1 MDLTGIYHRP
11 ESEYAFIT
19 GKDTMSIRLRTVKD
33 DIESVELVAG
43 DPYAIRSLNSKWFNR
58 KIPMKKGLSTD
69 LYDYW
74 TVSITEPKH
83 RLAYGFFITDQKGQQ
98 VLYNDQGFQFNYDE
112 NYLAQENN
120 YFRMPFFQQI
130 DMFNAP
136 EWVKNT
142 VWYQIF
148 PERFANGD
156 PTINP
161 KGTKE
166 WDSTIHPG
174 RQDFYGG
181 DLQGVIDHLDHL
193 VDLGVNGIYFNP
205 IFKAPS
211 NHKYD
216 TEDYFE
222 IDPHF
227 GNKELFKKLVSE
239 AHKRNIKVMLDAV
252 FNHIGDQ
259 SPQWQDVLQ
268 HGKDSQYADWFHING
283 FPIHYT
289 PTDNFEFA
297 ADANYETF
305 DYTPHMPKLNT
316 ANKEVQDYLLSIA
329 TYWIKEFDIDA
340 WRLDVAN
347 EIDHHFWREFHDATT
362 ALKPDFYILGEI
374 WHTAQPWLQGDQFTG
389 VMNYAYIEAIKEH
402 FIEHVTTATEMKNNL
417 NRQLM
422 LYNDAADRMM
432 FNVLDSHD
440 TARIKTLAHDDMDLV
455 KQIFGF
461 TFIQP
466 GTPSIYYGTEYG
478 MTGENDPD
486 DRKPMVWNEKLQ
498 DHDFY
503 AFMQKLIKVR
513 KQIVKYLDVQ
523 QLNWSEIDDELGFM
537 KLNYGNLEARFNTG
551 VAEINS
557 PIENAEILIENGYQD
572 EILNPKGFAI
582 YIKK

>member
-1 MDLTGIYHRP
+1 MNFAGIYHRP
-11 ESEYAFIT
+11 ESEYAFLL
-19 GKDTMSIRLRTVKD
+19 DSETMHIRLRTAKN
-33 DIESVELVAG
+33 DIDKVEIVYG
-43 DPYAIRSLNSKWFNR
+43 DPYAIRSLNSDWYAK
-58 KIPMKKGLSTD
+58 KIPMNKGLSTD
-69 LYDYW
+69 VYDYW
-74 TVSITEPKH
+74 TISVKEPKH
-83 RLAYGFFITDQKGQQ
+83 RLAYGFYLTDHEGNQ
-98 VLYNDQGFQFNYDE
+98 VLYNDQGIQLNYSE
-112 NYLAQENN
+112 AYLKNENN
-120 YFRMPFFQQI
+120 YFRMPFFQKI
-130 DMFNAP
+130 DMFKAP
-136 EWVKNT
+136 EWVRNT

-156 PTINP
+156 PSLNP
-161 KGTKE
+161 EGTKE
-166 WDSTIHPG
+166 WDSTVHPG

-181 DLQGVIDHLDHL
+181 DLQGILDHLDHL

-227 GNKELFKKLVSE
+227 GTKELFKKLVQE
-239 AHKRNIKVMLDAV
+239 AHKRGIKVMLDAV
-252 FNHIGDQ
+252 FNHMGDK
-259 SPQWQDVLQ
+259 SPQWQDVIKN
-268 HGKDSQYADWFHING
+268 GANSKYASWFHIHD
-283 FPIHYT
+283 FPVHYT

-297 ADANYETF
+297 NDANYETF

-316 ANKEVQDYLLSIA
+316 ANPEVQKYLLSIA

-347 EIDHHFWREFHDATT
+347 EIDHHFWRAFHDATY

-374 WHTAQPWLQGDQFTG
+374 WHTSQPWLQGDQFTG
-389 VMNYAYIEAIKEH
+389 VMNYAYTEAIKGH
-402 FIEHVTTATEMKNNL
+402 FIEKRISATQMKNEL

-422 LYNDAADRMM
+422 LYNDLADSMM

-440 TARIKTLAHDDMDLV
+440 TVRIKTLAHDDMDLV
-455 KQIFGF
+455 KQIFAF

-486 DRKPMVWNEKLQ
+486 DRKPMVWDEKLQ

-503 AFMQKLIKVR
+503 QFMQKLIEVR
-513 KQIVKYLDVQ
+513 KQIAD
-523 QLNWSEIDDELGFM
+523 
-537 KLNYGNLEARFNTG
+537 KLNVKDLKWEIVDDNKGQIELSFDSIHAIFNTG
-551 VAEINS
+551 KKEFKLNLDKNNV
-557 PIENAEILIENGYQD
+557 LIQSKFDGQTLAN
-572 EILNPKGFAI
+572 KGFVL
-582 YIKK
+582 YQKD